1 MATEDLRFIVTAD
14 TKSFEG
20 GMKRVQKMSSKTN
33 KSIKKQGQTFTQLSY
48 ALDDVQYGFRG
59 VQNNLQQIAVQAGL
73 GGPVILGITAMIIAL
88 GQLIENW
95 QKFGDE
101 AQLAITKA
109 YAGEQGAIAS
119 ALVFAEVLKTSEEGT
134 DANTYALKQLKKA
147 GFDPVNQSLEE
158 YIELTKKKILLS
170 AIETAGQKLLQ
181 EELTNIIEKQN
192 LIKRFGEGDALAIG
206 EVTLRGVGDPIAG
219 INAINNSISKSRK
232 KISEFTST
240 MAQEIQTLFGDE
252 GLLGFLTKGKGKGK
266 DAVSDYRSGLKH
278 MLTLAKQAGA
288 SKYELAEAE
297 LAWLEA
303 LDKSKLSSKQQNE
316 VLQKT
321 QELTQ
326 GLATGFYDAT
336 EASDNWARELQGL
349 FDSLLTKEEL
359 FIRDWHIKLSKWLA
373 DSKIT
378 FEEFQKALDAV
389 DKKAAESSEKT
400 ASDALANVE
409 GLVNASIVSIIKGF
423 AEAIAQGDNIGKG
436 LLAGVGAILTQLGGL
451 LIIAGLGIDAF
462 KKSLTTLN
470 GPIAIAAGLAMVAAG
485 AAFTSAAKK
494 AGGGGGGSTGSVTR
508 ATPSG
513 NSGGASP
520 LLPQRGGAGDTQ
532 LVATVRGQ
540 DLRFLLQAADDS
552 YGALS

>member
-1 MATEDLRFIVTAD
+1 MATEDLRYIVTAD
-14 TKSFEG
+14 TKSFES
-20 GMKRVQKMSSKTN
+20 GMKKVRKVSTQAN

-95 QKFGDE
+95 EKFGDE

-119 ALVFAEVLKTSEEGT
+119 ALIFAEVLKTSETGT
-134 DANTYALKQLKKA
+134 DANTYALQQLKKF
-147 GFDPVNQSLEE
+147 GFDPVNQSLEDF
-158 YIELTKKKILLS
+158 IELTKKKILLS

-219 INAINNSISKSRK
+219 INAINNSIAKSRK
-232 KISEFTST
+232 KISEFTNT
-240 MAQEIQTLFGDE
+240 MSQEIKSLFGDE
-252 GLLGFLTKGKGKGK
+252 GLLGFLTKSDGSK
-266 DAVSDYRSGLKH
+266 DAVNSYKDELKH

-288 SKYELAEAE
+288 TKYELAEAE
-297 LAWLEA
+297 LAWLES
-303 LDKSKLSSKQQNE
+303 LDKSKLSAKQQQE

-326 GLATGFYDAT
+326 GLATGFFDAKA
-336 EASDNWARELQGL
+336 EIDNFDKELQRL
-349 FDSLLTKEEL
+349 FDSLLSSEEI
-359 FIRDWHIKLSKWLA
+359 FIRDWHIKLTEWLKA
-373 DSKIT
+373 GKIT
-378 FEEFQKALDAV
+378 FEEFIKYLDIV
-389 DKKAAESSEKT
+389 DK
-400 ASDALANVE
+400 ALANK
-409 GLVNASIVSIIKGF
+409 A
-423 AEAIAQGDNIGKG
+423 GKG
-436 LLAGVGAILTQLGGL
+436 LSEADRILNQGIANMIQSAAEAFASGENLGQGLLSGVGAILTQLGGL
-451 LIIAGLGIDAF
+451 LIVTGLGIKAF
-462 KKSLTTLN
+462 KESLKTLN
-470 GPIAIAAGLAMVAAG
+470 GPVAIIAGVAMVAAG
-485 AAFTSAAKK
+485 AAFASAAKK
-494 AGGGGGGSTGSVTR
+494 AGGGGGGQNAIRSTPTSSTTTPESIQGS
-508 ATPSG
+508 G
-513 NSGGASP
+513 QQNS
-520 LLPQRGGAGDTQ
+520 

-540 DLRFLLQAADDS
+540 DLRFILQAADDS